1 LGAWEIFKD
10 AIFWV
15 IDWNHSWCGDWG
27 LAIIIVTIMFRILI
41 YPITR
46 KQYKS
51 SYQMQK
57 MQPRV
62 AEIKEKYADDQQRQQ
77 QETMKL
83 YQEAK
88 FNPLAGC
95 LPAILQ
101 MPIFIALYQVLQELQ
116 TRIGTNETVSFY
128 GLVPD
133 LTVSPNTVFTEQGVL
148 AVVPYVLMLVLFAGS
163 LLVPMLL
170 QRSTQDRNMR
180 IMMMIM
186 PVVMLFFGWS
196 VPAGVLLYWDVSSY
210 IGVGQQYVSRFLLQR
225 KDAQAEEEAVLVTPV
240 KVEVDRVE
248 RKARPKKK
256 R

>member
-1 LGAWEIFKD
+1 MTPWDVFKD

-15 IDWNHSWCGDWG
+15 IQWFHGWTGDWG
-27 LAIIIVTIMFRILI
+27 LAIIMITVAFRLII

-51 SYQMQK
+51 SFEMQK
-57 MQPRV
+57 LQPKMK
-62 AEIKEKYADDQQRQQ
+62 EIKDKYKDDPQRQQ
-77 QETMKL
+77 QETTKL

-88 FNPLAGC
+88 FNPLSSC
-95 LPAILQ
+95 LPMLLQ
-101 MPIFIALYQVLQELQ
+101 MPIFIALYQVLQELEG
-116 TRIGTNETVSFY
+116 RIGTSESISFF

-133 LTVSPNTVFTEQGVL
+133 LAVSPGTVFADQGII
-148 AVVPYVLMLVLFAGS
+148 AVIPYVIMLVLFASS
-163 LLVPMLL
+163 LVIPMLL
-170 QRSTQDRNMR
+170 QPNSDNNTK
-180 IMMMIM
+180 IMMLVMSG
-186 PVVMLFFGWS
+186 VMLFFGWS

-210 IGVGQQYVSRFLLQR
+210 LGVGQQQLSRWFLQR
-225 KDAQAEEEAVLVTPV
+225 KDDRALEETIDVTPV